1 MKKYLFCLKTIV
13 FINKGRVKIVSF
25 FTEVILDLQG
35 KNFEKYFLET
45 NGFLLKFLATIKKAM
60 TPGKSVEMSISFDHS
75 EIA

>member
-45 NGFLLKFLATIKKAM
+45 NDFLLKIFGDHQESDDTRK
-60 TPGKSVEMSISFDHS
+60 ISRDVNLF
-75 EIA
+75 